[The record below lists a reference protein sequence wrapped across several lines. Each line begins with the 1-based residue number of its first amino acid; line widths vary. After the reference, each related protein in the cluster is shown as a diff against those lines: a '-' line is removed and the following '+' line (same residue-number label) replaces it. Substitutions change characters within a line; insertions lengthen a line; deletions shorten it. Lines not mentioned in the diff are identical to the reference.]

1 MRTLTNLIAKVL
13 IILIST
19 IGVVSCGESP
29 EDLFQK
35 AVDYQNSGDYT
46 KAVKLYKLLAEEG
59 VIEAQ
64 HNLGVMYRL
73 GQGVEQNY
81 NEAAKWLTIAA
92 GQGAAESQT
101 ALGCLYLEV
110 QNYNKGIIWL
120 ELAAAQGYEDAI
132 QALQSLSNTSTNNY
146 NNSSISTRKQM
157 EENLIGQILN
167 TKWSFTS
174 ADGFEFILDIKGLG
188 RDGESAKA
196 ELLWNG
202 NVQEYITIK
211 LYKTHTSN
219 GYIPMGYEFDCNTSF
234 KIYFSAIK
242 YGWLEFAIWDYSNGY
257 LYEDGDSFNSEAPDS
272 RLSMKRIR

>member
-1 MRTLTNLIAKVL
+1 MCPTRIRDDKMRTLTNLIAKVL

-132 QALQSLSNTSTNNY
+132 NVLNSLGY
-146 NNSSISTRKQM
+146 SI
-157 EENLIGQILN
+157 
-167 TKWSFTS
+167 
-174 ADGFEFILDIKGLG
+174 
-188 RDGESAKA
+188 
-196 ELLWNG
+196 
-202 NVQEYITIK
+202 
-211 LYKTHTSN
+211 
-219 GYIPMGYEFDCNTSF
+219 
-234 KIYFSAIK
+234 
-242 YGWLEFAIWDYSNGY
+242 
-257 LYEDGDSFNSEAPDS
+257 
-272 RLSMKRIR
+272 